1 MKEKLRRFFAE
12 LPQRY
17 RDIPEQ
23 IHSRSVKKR
32 SKAQKLITATICIPL
47 MLACIVYIIGWELN
61 RNHIKQQNQSF
72 SALYTGAATPG
83 ASFGPAESALPSP
96 SPTAR
101 PETEAETTSA
111 SASPAAA
118 ETTSASASP
127 AAVPETTAPAASVTP
142 TVQPT
147 ATPRPTF
154 EAALDATRKPV
165 PTPDADTIVYAAE
178 TPPPV
183 QESFNAL
190 LELNPETVGFLTIGE
205 RISLPV
211 VQKKNDN
218 EYYLNHSFDGHES
231 DAGTLFLDGSNLLTP
246 EDAALIIYGHNMRNG
261 TMFQPLVH
269 YEEMDFLKEHP
280 LVRFDTIY
288 ENRSYIPF
296 AAFTA
301 TLDTYS
307 DHYLDVRQFMF
318 TQSSFERYIERIQKL
333 SLYDSPVDVA
343 YGDNV
348 LLLVTC
354 EYLHDNGRFIVAL
367 REVRPEETEEQAIE
381 LVKQTKLKYS
391 K

>member
-23 IHSRSVKKR
+23 LHSRSVKKR

-47 MLACIVYIIGWELN
+47 MLACIIYIIGWELDKK
-61 RNHIKQQNQSF
+61 HIEQQNQSY
-72 SALYTGAATPG
+72 SALYTSATATPG
-83 ASFGPAESALPSP
+83 ASFAPAESALPSP
-96 SPTAR
+96 SPTAKPEPSPEPSPKAEETMPATEKPEPA
-101 PETEAETTSA
+101 PETA
-111 SASPAAA
+111 
-118 ETTSASASP
+118 
-127 AAVPETTAPAASVTP
+127 APAATAAA

-154 EAALDATRKPV
+154 EAVLDATRRPV

-183 QESFNAL
+183 QESFSAL
-190 LELNPETVGFLTIGE
+190 LELNPETVGFLSIGE

-218 EYYLNHSFDGHES
+218 EYYLTHSFDGQES
-231 DAGTLFLDGSNLLTP
+231 DAGTLFLDGSNLLVP

-269 YEEMDFLKEHP
+269 YEEMEFLKEHP

-381 LVKQTKLKYS
+381 LVKQTKLRYGK
-391 K
+391 